1 MATRKKLYNYIDEN
15 IKNTIDYEDGTCASL
30 KGYYTLSAYIFMSEA
45 CRYGADRKKTVCEAL
60 ELITYYKSLQE
71 VYHELACGL
80 PDFADFDFIN
90 SSHEAHDLV
99 KKLLDQ
105 TEGKASKYDNDQAIK
120 YLTNQF
126 YMRTSKHVNWFE
138 VCAWCIADG
147 WMPSEDRINFIKKI
161 K

>member
-1 MATRKKLYNYIDEN
+1 MTTRKKLYNYIDEN
-15 IKNTIDYEDGTCASL
+15 IKNTIEYYDGACASL

-45 CRYGADRKKTVCEAL
+45 CQYGADRKKTAIEAL
-60 ELITYYKSLQE
+60 NIITYYETLQE
-71 VYHELACGL
+71 LYHESACGL

-105 TEGKASKYDNDQAIK
+105 TEEQAKKYNNDQAIK

-126 YMRTSKHVNWFE
+126 YMRTSKHVNWLE
-138 VCAWCIADG
+138 IASWCVADG
-147 WMPSEDRINFIKKI
+147 WRLSEDRINFIKKI